1 MARWLDQLTQREEE
15 KLRAL
20 LQSLHRAKPAGW
32 SVVWRQN
39 EISIRPGNRAAGRFS
54 VVFGERHGFMLA
66 FFRRKAGIWDK
77 RQTFADTPSA
87 YSGILDWMQQVAQEA
102 EQ

>member
-1 MARWLDQLTQREEE
+1 
-15 KLRAL
+15 
-20 LQSLHRAKPAGW
+20 
-32 SVVWRQN
+32 
-39 EISIRPGNRAAGRFS
+39 
-54 VVFGERHGFMLA
+54 MLA